1 MRKRRGFTQVT
12 AALLATLMVFTNVDM
27 AAFAVTEGSGTSTGS
42 TTASYINSVT
52 ALQEDIAVQELEVGS
67 SEADI
72 VMPSVLDASVTQYT
86 TINIQT
92 PTQTPTQGATQPATT
107 STTSTTQ
114 STTQT
119 TTLSGQNTTQTTTSD
134 QNTNQSTTQTST
146 SNQNTTSDQNST
158 QSSTGASG
166 TESTSAQSESQ
177 AFNISQHNDR
187 EETSSS
193 GSTGTT
199 GTTNNTGNN
208 GNSASNAKTV
218 ASTKQMELP
227 VTWKIDTEKSTASEF
242 SSVKAGAVYVY
253 TPVFAEDIFVLDDI
267 VIPSITVTI
276 VKKKEVEFSQSSTID
291 GVTITVTADKGVFP
305 EGVTLSVKKITD
317 DATVKQL
324 TEAAET
330 AEAEAAASAAQVLSD
345 DESEQNSD
353 TENREIIS
361 EDVYVYDITILDKN
375 GNEIQPDE
383 SKGTVTVTFTNP
395 EPEKYDATDMS
406 VFHVDENTMQATQ
419 LDTQVNTTENSVQAQ
434 AVHFSPYVLKLAKAA
449 NTITLYTAGGV
460 IKNYQW
466 TEEATGKYTS
476 STETEFP
483 TVTMSDAAT
492 TFDGWYTDNS
502 YSGGKVTT
510 PIAGG
515 TYYAKWTRT
524 STTVTGSTMKYSYS
538 SSSMDSVGIING
550 RDIKTTFFSGGYR
563 AYYAFN
569 SSASGSGTLIYTSTG
584 SDIYVSVGNDVYVA
598 QVASFQGQFVKY
610 TYYIWNKGTS
620 QVSDFNLG
628 AAADVQIGN
637 NDHAQ
642 LILETEEGAAY
653 VLMRDDSSEFRLYY
667 NNVDGVTGVST
678 LWTGR
683 YSKHTSNIFNDNRQ
697 NQSGIDSTVA
707 FSWKNISIPA
717 NGVVAKSVLVG
728 CGSSGSLSVKKTV
741 TVKKDGT
748 DESVI
753 IEDGDSY
760 TIPEAVLKDGCRF
773 LGWNTAA
780 DGSEDMYQPGEQI
793 YPDDSITLYPIYEY
807 IKNTAYVTLN
817 LDGSLWDGQNVQ
829 LYQNNS
835 LKYTLSYA
843 NGSYENHDV
852 INGTYDIYVNGRK
865 SDKTI
870 TVSSIQESISVRQ
883 TVDYNKVTI
892 TTNLNGTPSSV
903 PGLVVMRQNNRV
915 VYVPEGSDGVYIE
928 YIQASEGSYDI
939 FVAGEDTGVDISAA
953 SPAMEVNYINV
964 QVDITDDV
972 PWENAFV
979 QLKDNSGR
987 IYAVLEKSSVN
998 GNTVTYSK
1006 VIQRK
1011 APATYSVYVDGID
1024 THKSVTNG
1032 DTGNT
1037 TQITYYTA
1045 KVTIKGDVLNVD
1057 ITITNDVEEYA
1068 FSEDGSGTAG
1078 DGIHTYKAEH
1088 VLIND
1093 SGSSEKDYTVTVKNT
1108 VDENPEK
1115 ISSNDKEK
1123 TIQLWKVQ
1131 YKRYVKNTSDK
1142 TNKIGTDEVLDTVYV
1157 RDGNLLPVYRNKA
1170 NLNGYTFNCW
1180 SKTRWSEKE
1189 DEIEGGAAYDFAQ
1202 PVNQDFDL
1210 YANFY
1215 KPTIIIGDVI
1225 YTDDSGAISVDGTC
1239 YRMANTIISG
1249 FEQGDDAIKRIF
1261 LTTTNTESIIINETN
1276 NLTVING
1283 VASANPEDGKY
1294 TITPSDDKVTIE
1306 FTNSISMAEAQDFLR
1321 NKIIV
1326 KYKTDVE
1333 HMMMVEVTDASGQYV
1348 AVNGV
1353 TAKVGTSESAA
1364 KITSSTHYLYSGTYY
1379 LDSNVTVSSYSS
1391 SSSSSRDRSAL
1402 IVSDNATVYIYI
1414 PNGVTLTAT
1423 GGNGSGIYGG
1433 GAGIYVPSGAKLVL
1447 LGSGTI
1453 KATGGRAG
1461 DGQQGGTGGD
1471 GGYSTGST
1479 DYYYGG
1485 KGGDGGAGGG
1495 GAGAG
1500 IGTSGG
1506 TGGASKT
1513 GPSKNT
1519 QVASDGGSGISSGT
1533 SGYQGNWG
1541 SAAASM
1547 GTVEI
1552 ASSITKNISGGSSG
1566 SRGEAGSA
1574 GEPWS
1579 NRYIDVWQV
1588 CWAGGAGGGGG
1599 GGGAGYAGAN
1609 IGTGG
1614 AGGGS
1619 GGTGA
1624 SGGTWSNSTKKGDY
1638 KGTWYIKNGY
1648 GGSGGTGATNGAA
1661 GYGGN
1666 SFGQSGGSGGSSYGS
1681 TGTSNSNTALK
1692 DADKKKYTISFS
1704 NITSTST
1711 APASL
1716 NYYFGESYTI
1726 TFPEYQDSNP
1736 DVIFYGWQL
1745 QTYAKSAKSGSPLTT
1760 STDKTRYQP
1769 NNTVTLDP
1777 STYGNITFVA
1787 VTETIGGIRDDDT
1800 NKVTINT
1807 SADKNISYFKYN
1819 VKFTLDG
1826 NDTTVNNVKI
1836 GDKSVAPS
1844 QDGSYSLIVQTTNDS
1859 SHNPVKPD
1867 NLAIYID
1874 GEYVGTT
1881 AYFSE
1886 VADDDGIFNSDTT
1899 IEYETLKVKVTGKEP
1914 SSVRLAQAYDASGI
1928 AVPSLI
1934 TVDIDGNS
1942 YTYSTKRF
1950 KDNIKGKFN
1959 IYVDGEDVGKTVS
1972 YGEEKVVNYYTT
1984 TVNITTDG
1992 ISTNDI
1998 DRVELRDASGNSL
2011 YMNGSKYGVTNTCS
2025 YSLTLLSHDTEYYIY
2040 INGEK
2045 KYDSAVTF
2053 KQDNTV
2059 NITYV
2064 HRTTSVKT
2072 YIDGEL
2078 ADIGTVTLGQTKM
2091 VRESVGTYSLVSTEQ
2106 GTGDISVDGVTR
2118 KKGVSYG
2125 SNIECNYYTV
2135 TYKIPE
2141 DSSATGVVP
2150 VDDAIYYSG
2159 TGVTVQGQ
2167 AGIVNGGLTF
2177 AGWAVEGE
2185 ESSTTYAEGSSYTIT
2200 KTSTLVPVWEK
2211 TDISGLE
2218 IELETVDYT
2227 YNGESQKPDVT
2238 VTDKVRDKVLVEGT
2252 DYTLSYSNTN
2262 TTGGREDNTINA
2274 GDITITV
2281 TGIGDYTGGY
2291 SGENTKYT
2299 IGKKTISVDNLK
2311 AVDREY
2317 NGSTKIEIKAA
2328 EAVLS
2333 GVVTGDD
2340 VELLASSEG
2349 EVYSPNARA
2358 NKYVIV
2364 NGEAQLTGEN
2374 SSNYDL
2380 EPLADITVTITPKT
2394 LTADMFTVAD
2404 TIGGKAIVYNG
2415 AEQTPE
2421 ITSED
2426 LATVENEETHIDEQK
2441 NIIDPSDYFV
2451 TYSDNIHAG
2460 RGVVTITAD
2469 DEEGVDHN
2477 YVGSVTLEFDIAK
2490 APLTITAE
2498 AASSVYGKDIAEL
2511 SYNVSSGSIY
2521 TDSDKT
2527 DLDIKAVTS
2536 VKTGYGVNTYSDAV
2550 SIEYNASNTDY
2561 DVTTVAA
2568 DYKITPAGELEVT
2581 AKGYTGVY
2589 DGNEHSIEVTAD
2601 TFDYNDTVRVYYS
2614 TSTELNVGNYSSAG
2628 STTNPAFKN
2637 AGEYTV
2643 YYFAKTD
2650 NYTGTPGSAKVI
2662 ITKAPLTVTANKHTI
2677 TYGDSVS
2684 DLPDTGFAG
2693 VTISGFVNGETPSDL
2708 TLSGQLSYTSEDYA
2722 QFGDVGTYT
2731 CKPSGNIT
2739 SANYDISY
2747 RAGELEV
2754 KPKNITFIWNGN
2766 DSYAYTGSSQGVTA
2780 SVNGVVNG
2788 DDVTVASYEENRA
2801 DNVCVGAKDAGSY
2814 TAKITGITGKKAGN
2828 YVYSDSESTLT
2839 KAWSI
2844 TKAENAWII
2853 EPSIQNWTAGSTA
2866 SSPVSAAKYGSPV
2879 YTYAQITTNEETQEV
2894 VGEYTDTKP
2903 TEAGKYSMKAV
2914 VEETDNYGGLEK
2926 TVEFQITASSG
2937 KTKVRVVVSDKTI
2950 TYGGDLDVNSIVVG
2964 YKDESGNDV
2973 TLTDG
2978 SVTGSLTY
2986 NTNYIKGNAVN
2997 GRAGTYV
3004 ITASGLSSE
3013 TYEFI
3018 YETAVLTV
3026 NKKEVSLAWS
3036 DDSLE
3041 YTGNEQAVT
3050 ASVNSSDIING
3061 DNIYVGTYEN
3071 AKATEVGGYTA
3082 KALTLSGTNAD
3093 NYTLGTGET
3102 VSHGWQIT
3110 SAQNAFVIQPYI
3122 QGWIYGEESSTP
3134 VATAKFGEVK
3144 FTYKK
3149 NNAGGSEDNTPS
3161 QTEPSDAGEYVL
3173 VATVEGTGSYNELT
3187 KEVPFAIGRAKAIVT
3202 ANDGSGVYGTVPS
3215 GLTADVTV
3223 IRGKVTDED
3232 KAALGITVSVDPQD
3246 ATLELDKLPV
3256 GVYPAKVT
3264 VTASSDSNIEVE
3276 TVDGTYRVT
3285 PASLTVTASDASYV
3299 YDGTAHSITAPVVK
3313 AGGAELSLA
3322 VIYYSTSE
3330 LNSTNYGSGSLTPP
3344 TITNAGSTGIYY
3356 YVKAEN
3362 YEDNKGSVTLSV
3374 TPKEVTVT
3382 AKPAEVTFGSD
3393 AANQGVTY
3401 EGFIGDDSAE
3411 SENVTV
3417 GYVYKTNDSTAS
3429 SGTAYAK
3436 GSKVGTYKIFP
3447 VITTAEGK
3455 NNYSYTPVAG
3465 TLTVSKKALS
3475 EDMFGLSIPE
3485 GGYTYSGNGYEPDV
3499 TKTTVD
3505 SYLDNTDFAVTYE
3518 DNIHAGND
3526 AKVVITATDNGNY
3539 SGSIIKKF
3547 GIQAKAITVRANAAT
3562 SAYMADIASLSYT
3575 IDGINGQAAE
3585 TVASELNL
3593 KAVTSVKK
3601 GYAKG
3606 TYEDAVSVE
3615 YDVDNY
3621 DYRVSVVPADYTVTE
3636 STLQASVK
3644 AYEGVYDGKEHSP
3657 VISVKAGEA
3666 DSTVT
3671 IYYSTSEAVTA
3682 DNYQRMAT
3690 VIPSFKDAGTYTL
3703 YYYAVCDNYQPVSG
3717 SVDVKITKAVLT
3729 VKAGST
3735 EITYGMD
3742 SSEINSKLT
3751 ALADSSDG
3759 FTYEGFVEGDT
3770 KESVFADVSQ
3780 AARLGLTTDYVQYG
3794 DAGTYRTYVNDQ
3806 SLSLTNYEI
3815 KKVSGTLKVNPKN
3828 VTFSWSEQAEN
3839 LPYTGS
3845 VQGIKAAINASDIV
3859 VNTGVADDV
3868 RVGSYEED
3876 RANNICADAKEVG
3889 SYTAK
3894 IKSLT
3899 GAKASNYTFTP
3910 GDGDTVK
3917 NWSIGQASNEWTIT
3931 PSIQSWTEGGTAA
3944 EPVAAAKYG
3953 EVQFAYSTSE
3963 TGTYSGD
3970 KPQTAGTYWM
3980 KAEVAESG
3988 SYAGLTKT
3996 VQFTIKVRPAGE
4008 IKTITVTA
4016 PSVGVDY
4023 GDTLD
4028 TSGYTVANITDA
4040 GLVAGLPD
4048 GIALADII
4056 DLTAVLGFTTD
4067 YAIGN
4072 SVGTYMIVPEG
4083 LSVKAEKQSEF
4094 EIIYA
4099 PGTVTVN
4106 KKEISLTWSGTEY
4119 TYDGKEH
4126 EVTASVDSNELYSG
4140 DSIEVTGYEYRQADK
4155 IQNSATDV
4163 GEYTAHAV
4171 SFTGVNWN
4179 NYTIKTDSANHTWK
4193 ISKASGSGQG
4203 VGNTFVMEPS
4213 IDGWTYGQ
4221 TASTPEGESRFGT
4234 PVYLYSSSVD
4244 GAYTQTVPTAA
4255 GTYYMK
4261 AKVAGTDNY
4270 DEIISDAYE
4279 FEVSKAKITAVADDV
4294 TVSYG
4299 SPVSELT
4306 YSVSGQIKQGDDLK
4320 LKAVTTATA
4329 QSNVGSYPIT
4339 FEWEENTNYDV
4350 TFVEAVYYVKAG
4362 TSGLNVTASGYT
4374 NKYDG
4379 NGHGIT
4385 VTVKDSNGN
4394 NINDA
4399 VVYYSETPLNSTN
4412 YGSGSTSSPK
4422 YTDVGERTVYY
4433 YVHTVNYEGVA
4444 GSKTVNISKK
4454 PVKVIANDNSIT
4466 YGQEPSENGVRFDGF
4481 EGTDSAASLGLAPAY
4496 TYTYTQYQKTGTY
4509 KITPGG
4515 LSEDGNYTYQY
4526 VSGYLRVN
4534 AKNLTFEWSD
4544 NAYVY
4549 DGTGKVMTASPV
4561 GLESTDSVTLEYEG
4575 NTATAVG
4582 GYTAKVTGLAGD
4594 NADNYT
4600 IASDERSAV
4609 QTWSIS
4615 KGTNYLATPLTMDN
4629 WTYGDTPS
4637 EPAGNAAYGTTRYVY
4652 SESRSGEYTSS
4663 QPVDAGTYFV
4673 KIVVDG
4679 TADYDYFESAPVSFT
4694 ISKAEITVTA
4704 DDITAKQGS
4713 DIKELTYTITGNV
4726 KSGDELQITLNT
4738 TADKDTVGD
4747 YPISIT
4753 YVADSNYTIN
4763 VVSGTYHVID
4773 LDLDVSVAIADY
4785 VYDGTEHGITV
4796 TLTGEDAGNA
4806 RVYYSLEKLTDLSA
4820 VARLGSASEVCPG
4833 IKDVGSKRV
4842 YYYVVQSGE
4851 TSEGEESSEGGASSE
4866 GGTSSANGQLLV
4878 SGSKLVNITKATL
4891 TVTANDKTIKM
4902 GDSPADDGVTYEGF
4916 VTGENESILSG
4927 TLQYTYDYVK
4937 GQIYGSYKIMPSGLT
4952 SDNYNI
4958 IYKPGVLTVNA
4969 VAQDIAVI
4977 GVQITTK
4984 DYVYDGEPHS
4994 GYTGTPSLSDG
5005 GTTEFVISYKDA
5017 DGIQLY
5023 SQPVN
5028 AGEYKLVVSVADD
5041 NPLYKGE
5048 VEFGFNITKRPVTV
5062 KAVNQA
5068 IMAGQAFAAVDAEY
5082 EGFLGDDNKDNKA
5095 IDGKPTV
5102 TPESGAN
5109 IAVAGK
5115 YALKVTDVGTLKDVS
5130 PQPQN
5135 YVLSGTK
5142 DGVLTVIAKPSEGGS
5157 GSGSGSGSGENPGGD
5172 EDTGGSV
5179 KFDTP
5184 DSGVVKTAVIKDE
5197 ERLPDTR
5204 LQTNLTVELAE
5215 KLLDS
5220 SEVTAVQSG
5229 KDALIYLM
5237 LSDADETDS
5246 SISQDVNAIKDT
5258 ALTVDLDMQI
5268 GANLDVSLFKKVGDA
5283 APEKISE
5290 TGEAKVT
5297 VYITLPDELKQTD
5310 SSVNRTYYIFFCHNG
5325 VVDKITPAYDSQ
5337 KGVLSFA
5344 ADRFSVY
5351 TIAYVDKTSG
5361 GDNPVIPPVNPEEPT
5376 TPVAP
5381 EEPTTPVVPE
5391 EPTTP
5396 VAPENP
5402 TTPGIPDAPDS
5413 PVEDTPESDNPAQ
5426 PSGPSRPDNNGNSGN
5441 GNNTDVSGGTQ
5452 GDSGASAG
5460 GSDSISGGSGSTP
5473 GDNIEVAEAEPGAD
5487 KPDNS
5492 GNKPDS
5498 SGRIPTGDADVIS
5511 PDNVPEDI
5519 QSKLNDA
5526 VDLIKTIDPSIEP
5539 GAIIKIDNDGYEEG
5553 ETVRITVKIPD
5564 ELLASG
5570 RTFYAVTVDG
5580 DGNIIVLTNESIE
5593 EGTLTITGKA
5603 GAYYAIVYEDGT
5615 GRLADMLTA
5624 DGKVLSSDGSTLQI
5638 KPDKCFMHWIILLI
5652 ALAGIILE
5660 LLLKRKKLVQIAAMA
5675 LLAVAMVICIIPG
5688 SCIYDIVLAVLG
5700 ILAMMFVKVL
5710 LLEGKR

>member
-1 MRKRRGFTQVT
+1 MRKRRRFTQVT
-12 AALLATLMVFTNVDM
+12 AAFLATLMVLTNVDM

-92 PTQTPTQGATQPATT
+92 PTQTPTQSATQPATT
-107 STTSTTQ
+107 STTQT
-114 STTQT
+114 TTQT
-119 TTLSGQNTTQTTTSD
+119 TTSSEQNTTQTTTSD

-146 SNQNTTSDQNST
+146 STQTTISDQNST
-158 QSSTGASG
+158 QPSTGASG
-166 TESTSAQSESQ
+166 TESTPAQSESQ

-199 GTTNNTGNN
+199 GATNNT
-208 GNSASNAKTV
+208 AKTV

-242 SSVKAGAVYVY
+242 SSVKAWEVYVY
-253 TPVFAEDIFVLDDI
+253 TPVFSEDIFVLDDI

-276 VKKKEVEFSQSSTID
+276 VNKKEVEFSQSSTID

-305 EGVTLSVKKITD
+305 QGVTLSVKKITD

-330 AEAEAAASAAQVLSD
+330 AEVEAAASAAQALSA
-345 DESEQNSD
+345 DEPEQNSG

-375 GNEIQPDE
+375 GNEVQPDE

-395 EPEKYDATDMS
+395 EPEKYDATEMS
-406 VFHVDENTMQATQ
+406 VFHVDESTMQATQ
-419 LDTQVNTTENSVQAQ
+419 LDTQVNITENSVQAQ

-449 NTITLYTAGGV
+449 NTITLYTAGGD
-460 IKNYQW
+460 IKNNQW
-466 TEEATGKYTS
+466 SKESTGKYTS
-476 STETEFP
+476 STATAFP

-492 TFDGWYTDNS
+492 TFDGWYTDSS

-510 PIAGG
+510 PSAGG
-515 TYYAKWTRT
+515 TYYAKWRRT

-538 SSSMDSVGIING
+538 RSSMDSVGIING

-569 SSASGSGTLIYTSTG
+569 SSASGSGKLINTCTG
-584 SDIYVSVGNDVYVA
+584 SDIYVSVGNNVYVA

-637 NDHAQ
+637 NDRAQ
-642 LILETEEGAAY
+642 LILETEEGADY
-653 VLMRDDSSEFRLYY
+653 VLMRDASSEFRLYY

-728 CGSSGSLSVKKTV
+728 CGSSGSLSVKKII
-741 TVKKDGT
+741 TVKKDGIN
-748 DESVI
+748 ESVT

-760 TIPEAVLKDGCRF
+760 TIPEAVLKDGYRF

-793 YPDDSITLYPIYEY
+793 YPDDNITLYPIYEY

-817 LDGSLWDGQNVQ
+817 LDGSPWDGQNVQ
-829 LYQNNS
+829 LYQNS
-835 LKYTLSYA
+835 RLKYTLSYA
-843 NGSYENHDV
+843 NGSYENHEV

-870 TVSSIQESISVRQ
+870 TVSSKQESISVRQ

-892 TTNLNGTPSSV
+892 TTNLNGIPSSV
-903 PGLVVMRQNNRV
+903 PGLIVMRQNNRV
-915 VYVPEGSDGVYIE
+915 VYIPAGSDGVYIE

-939 FVAGEDTGVDISAA
+939 FVAGEDTDVDISTA
-953 SPAMEVNYINV
+953 SPAMEVNYSDV
-964 QVDITDDV
+964 QVDITDDA
-972 PWENAFV
+972 PWEDAFV
-979 QLKDNSGR
+979 ELRDNAGR
-987 IYAVLEKSSVN
+987 AYAVLEKSSVN
-998 GNTVTYSK
+998 DNTVRYSK
-1006 VIQRK
+1006 IIQRK
-1011 APATYSVYVDGID
+1011 VPASYSVYVDGID

-1032 DTGNT
+1032 DTDNAT
-1037 TQITYYTA
+1037 HITYYTA
-1045 KVTIKGDVLNVD
+1045 KVIIKGNILNAN
-1057 ITITNDVEEYA
+1057 IIITNGVEEYT
-1068 FSEDGSGTAG
+1068 FSEDNSEEAG
-1078 DGIHTYKAEH
+1078 DGIHTYKSEH

-1093 SGSSEKDYTVTVKNT
+1093 SGSSEKAYTVTVRNT
-1108 VDENPEK
+1108 VDENPDK

-1131 YKRYVKNTSDK
+1131 YKRYVKNTSNKTDK
-1142 TNKIGTDEVLDTVYV
+1142 TGTDEVLDTVYV
-1157 RDGNLLPVYRNKA
+1157 RDGNLLPVYRNKVV
-1170 NLNGYTFNCW
+1170 LNGYTFNCW
-1180 SKTRWSEKE
+1180 SMTRWSEETYK
-1189 DEIEGGAAYDFAQ
+1189 IEGGAAYDFAW

-1225 YTDDSGAISVDGTC
+1225 YTDDSGNISVNDTC

-1249 FEQGDDAIKRIF
+1249 FEQGNSAIKRIF
-1261 LTTTNTESIIINETN
+1261 LTTTNTESITINETD
-1276 NLTVING
+1276 NLKVING
-1283 VASANPEDGKY
+1283 VENASTAHGKY

-1321 NKIIV
+1321 NKVIV

-1333 HMMMVEVTDASGQYV
+1333 HTMIVEVTDDSGQYV

-1353 TAKVGTSESAA
+1353 TASVGTTENAT
-1364 KITSSTHYLYSGTYY
+1364 KLTDNTHYLSSGTYY
-1379 LDSNVTVSSYSS
+1379 LDTDVTVPSCYSW
-1391 SSSSSRDRSAL
+1391 SSSSRERSAL
-1402 IVSDNATVYIYI
+1402 IVSDGATVYIYI
-1414 PNGVTLTAT
+1414 PSDVTLTAT

-1453 KATGGRAG
+1453 IATGGSAG
-1461 DGQQGGTGGD
+1461 NGQQGGNGGN

-1506 TGGASKT
+1506 TGGSTKY
-1513 GPSKNT
+1513 GPSKNE
-1519 QVASDGGSGISSGT
+1519 QVASDGGSNITSGT
-1533 SGYQGNWG
+1533 SGYQGNSG
-1541 SAAASM
+1541 EAAALM

-1552 ASSITKNISGGSSG
+1552 ASSINQTIKGGSSG
-1566 SRGEAGSA
+1566 SRGSA
-1574 GEPWS
+1574 GYSGSPWD
-1579 NRYIDVWQV
+1579 NRNGVWQV

-1624 SGGTWSNSTKKGDY
+1624 SGGTWSNGTKKGDY
-1638 KGTWYIKNGY
+1638 NGTWYIKNGN
-1648 GGSGGTGATNGAA
+1648 GGFGGTGATNGAA
-1661 GYGGN
+1661 GYRGN
-1666 SFGQSGGSGGSSYGS
+1666 SYGQSGGSGGSSYGS
-1681 TGTSNSNTALK
+1681 TGTSNPNTALK

-1745 QTYAKSAKSGSPLTT
+1745 QTYAKSAQSGSPLTT
-1760 STDKTRYQP
+1760 STDKTRYKP
-1769 NNTVTLDP
+1769 DDIVTLDA

-1826 NDTTVNNVKI
+1826 HPTTVNNVKI
-1836 GDKSVAPS
+1836 GGKSVAPS
-1844 QDGSYSLIVQTTNDS
+1844 QDGSYSLIVQTANDS
-1859 SHNPVKPD
+1859 SHNPVKPG
-1867 NLAIYID
+1867 NLAIYVD
-1874 GEYVGTT
+1874 GENVGTT
-1881 AYFSE
+1881 ADFGDLDSS
-1886 VADDDGIFNSDTT
+1886 GIKNSYTT
-1899 IEYETLKVKVTGKEP
+1899 IGYETLKVKVAGKEP
-1914 SSVRLAQAYDASGI
+1914 SSVRLTQADASGI
-1928 AVPSLI
+1928 DVPSLI
-1934 TVDIDGNS
+1934 TVDADIEGNS
-1942 YTYSTKRF
+1942 YTYSTKRLVQGV
-1950 KDNIKGKFN
+1950 KGKFN
-1959 IYVDGEDVGKTVS
+1959 IYVDGEDVSKTVS
-1972 YGEEKVVNYYTT
+1972 YGQETVVNYYTT

-1992 ISTNDI
+1992 ISTDDI

-2011 YMNGSKYGVTNTCS
+2011 YMNAVTNTCA
-2025 YSLTLLSHDTEYYIY
+2025 YSLTLLPHNTEYYIY

-2045 KYDSAVTF
+2045 KSDSAVKF
-2053 KQDNTV
+2053 EQDNTV
-2059 NITYV
+2059 DITYV

-2078 ADIGTVTLGQTKM
+2078 ADIGTVTLGTTKM
-2091 VRESVGTYSLVSTEQ
+2091 VRESVGTYRLVSTEQ

-2118 KKGVSYG
+2118 KAGVSYG

-2141 DSSATGVVP
+2141 DSSAKGEVP
-2150 VDDAIYYSG
+2150 VDDAMYYSG
-2159 TGVTVQGQ
+2159 TAVTVQGQ
-2167 AGIVNGGLTF
+2167 AGVVNGGLTF
-2177 AGWAVEGE
+2177 AGWSVEGE
-2185 ESSTTYAEGSSYTIT
+2185 ESSTTYAEGNSYTIT
-2200 KTSTLVPVWEK
+2200 KTSTLVPVWKK
-2211 TDISGLE
+2211 TDISGFE

-2238 VTDKVRDKVLVEGT
+2238 VIDKVRDKILEEGR

-2262 TTGGREDNTINA
+2262 TTGEREDNTINA

-2281 TGIGDYTGGY
+2281 TGNGDYTGSI
-2291 SGENTKYT
+2291 SGDKTKYT

-2311 AVDREY
+2311 AVDKEY
-2317 NGSTKIEIKAA
+2317 DGSTKIQIKAD

-2333 GVVTGDD
+2333 GVVTGDA
-2340 VELLASSEG
+2340 VRLLASSEG
-2349 EVYSPNARA
+2349 QVYSPNARA
-2358 NKYVIV
+2358 NKYVII
-2364 NGEAQLTGEN
+2364 NGEAQLEGKN

-2394 LTADMFTVAD
+2394 LTDDMFTVAD

-2421 ITSED
+2421 ITSKD
-2426 LATVENEETHIDEQK
+2426 LATVKNEETGNDEQK

-2460 RGVVTITAD
+2460 IGVVTITAD

-2490 APLTITAE
+2490 APLTIKAE

-2511 SYNVSSGSIY
+2511 TYNVSSGSIY
-2521 TDSDKT
+2521 TDYDKT

-2536 VKTGYGVNTYSDAV
+2536 VKTGYGVKTYSDAV

-2568 DYKITPAGELEVT
+2568 DYTITSAGELEVT

-2601 TFDYNDTVRVYYS
+2601 TFDYNDTVTVYYS
-2614 TSTELNVGNYSSAG
+2614 TSTELNVENYNTAG

-2662 ITKAPLTVTANKHTI
+2662 ITKVPLTVTAKKHTI
-2677 TYGDSVS
+2677 TYGDSVEGLS
-2684 DLPDTGFAG
+2684 DTGFAG
-2693 VTISGFVNGETPSDL
+2693 VTITGFVNEETPSNL
-2708 TLSGQLSYTSEDYA
+2708 TLSDNITYTSEDYA

-2780 SVNGVVNG
+2780 SVYGVVNG
-2788 DDVTVASYEENRA
+2788 DDVTVASYENNTA
-2801 DNVCVGAKDAGSY
+2801 VYVGTY
-2814 TAKITGITGKKAGN
+2814 TAKITGIAGKKAGN

-2844 TKAENAWII
+2844 TKATNKWII
-2853 EPSIQNWTAGSTA
+2853 EPSIQNWTKGSTA
-2866 SSPVSAAKYGSPV
+2866 SSPVSAPKYGSPV
-2879 YTYAQITTNEETQEV
+2879 YTYAKITTNAETNKEE

-2903 TEAGKYSMKAV
+2903 TEAGKYSMKAEV
-2914 VEETDNYGGLEK
+2914 SETGNYEGLQE
-2926 TVEFQITASSG
+2926 TVEFQIEASSE
-2937 KTKVRVVVSDKTI
+2937 KTKVRVVISDKTI
-2950 TYGGDLDVNSIVVG
+2950 TYGEDLDVNSIVVG

-2973 TLTDG
+2973 TLIDG
-2978 SVTGSLTY
+2978 SVAGPLEY
-2986 NTNYIKGNAVN
+2986 NTNYVKGDAVN

-3036 DDSLE
+3036 YDSLE

-3050 ASVNSSDIING
+3050 ATVNSSDIING
-3061 DNIYVGTYEN
+3061 DNIYIGTYEN
-3071 AKATEVGGYTA
+3071 DKATEVGSYTA
-3082 KALTLSGTNAD
+3082 KALSLSGTNAD
-3093 NYTLGTGET
+3093 NYTLGTGEF
-3102 VSHGWQIT
+3102 VSHEWHIT

-3122 QGWIYGEESSTP
+3122 QGWIYGEEASAP

-3149 NNAGGSEDNTPS
+3149 NNAGGPEDNTPS
-3161 QTEPSDAGEYVL
+3161 QTVPSDAGEYVL
-3173 VATVEGTGSYNELT
+3173 VATVEGTGSYNVLT
-3187 KEVPFAIGRAKAIVT
+3187 KEVPFTIGRAKAIVS
-3202 ANDGSGVYGTVPS
+3202 ANDSSGVYGTTPS

-3232 KAALGITVSVDPQD
+3232 KAALGISVSVVPQD

-3285 PASLTVTASDASYV
+3285 PAQLTVTASDTSYV

-3313 AGGAELSLA
+3313 AGGAEQSLA

-3344 TITNAGSTGIYY
+3344 ARTDAGSTRVYY
-3356 YVKAEN
+3356 YVKADN
-3362 YEDNKGSVTLSV
+3362 YVDSNGYVTLSV

-3382 AKPAEVTFGSD
+3382 AKPAEVTFGSG
-3393 AANQGVTY
+3393 AANQGVTF
-3401 EGFIGDDSAE
+3401 EGFIGNDSVE
-3411 SENVTV
+3411 SEGVTI

-3429 SGTAYAK
+3429 SGTAYAE

-3447 VITTAEGK
+3447 VITTAAGK

-3475 EDMFGLSIPE
+3475 EDMFELNIPE
-3485 GGYTYSGNGYEPDV
+3485 AGYTYSGNGYEPSV
-3499 TKTTVD
+3499 GKTTVD
-3505 SYLDNTDFAVTYE
+3505 RCLDDTDFAVTYE

-3539 SGSIIKKF
+3539 SGSVTKKF
-3547 GIQAKAITVRANAAT
+3547 DIQAKAITVRANAAT
-3562 SAYMADIASLSYT
+3562 SAYMAVIASLSYT
-3575 IDGINGQAAE
+3575 IDGLNEQEKE

-3606 TYEDAVSVE
+3606 IYENAVSVE
-3615 YDVDNY
+3615 YNVDNS
-3621 DYRVSVVPADYTVTE
+3621 DYNVSVVKADYTVTE
-3636 STLQASVK
+3636 SALQASVK

-3671 IYYSTSEAVTA
+3671 IYYSTSPVTA
-3682 DNYQRMAT
+3682 DNYQSMAT

-3751 ALADSSDG
+3751 ALAGSNDG

-3770 KESVFADVSQ
+3770 KESVFAGVLQ

-3794 DAGTYRTYVNDQ
+3794 DAGAYKTYVNNE

-3828 VTFSWSEQAEN
+3828 VTISWSEPTEN

-3845 VQGIKAAINASDIV
+3845 VQGIKATINASDIV

-3899 GAKASNYTFTP
+3899 GAKASNYTFEA
-3910 GDGDTVK
+3910 GAEDTVM
-3917 NWSIGQASNEWTIT
+3917 NWSIGRATNQWTIE

-3953 EVQFAYSTSE
+3953 EVQFTYSASE
-3963 TGTYSGD
+3963 TGTYSD
-3970 KPQTAGTYWM
+3970 VKPQTAGTYWM
-3980 KAEVAESG
+3980 KAEVADSG
-3988 SYAGLTKT
+3988 SYAGLTET
-3996 VQFTIKVRPAGE
+3996 VQFTIKARPADG

-4016 PSVGVDY
+4016 PSVGVVY
-4023 GDTLD
+4023 GNALD
-4028 TSGYTVANITDA
+4028 ISGYTVTNIAAA

-4048 GIALADII
+4048 EVALADII
-4056 DLTAVLGFTTD
+4056 DATAVLGFTTD

-4083 LSVKAEKQSEF
+4083 LSVKADKQAEY

-4119 TYDGKEH
+4119 TYDGREH
-4126 EVTASVDSNELYSG
+4126 EVTASVNGDVLYPG
-4140 DSIEVTGYEYRQADK
+4140 DSIEVTGYEYRKADK
-4155 IQNSATDV
+4155 IQNFATDA

-4179 NYTIKTDSANHTWK
+4179 NYTIKADSANHTWK
-4193 ISKASGSGQG
+4193 INKASGSGQG
-4203 VGNTFVMEPS
+4203 VGNTFVLEPS
-4213 IDGWTYGQ
+4213 IDDWTYGQ
-4221 TASTPEGESRFGT
+4221 TASSPEGESRFGT

-4270 DEIISDAYE
+4270 DQIISEAKE
-4279 FEVSKAKITAVADDV
+4279 FKIDKAKITAVADDV

-4320 LKAVTTATA
+4320 IKATTTATA
-4329 QSNVGSYPIT
+4329 ESNVGSYPIT
-4339 FEWEENTNYDV
+4339 FEWQKNVNYDV
-4350 TFVEAVYYVKAG
+4350 TFVDAVYYVKAG

-4385 VTVKDSNGN
+4385 VTVNDSNGN

-4399 VVYYSETPLNSTN
+4399 VVYYSETPLDSTN

-4444 GSKTVNISKK
+4444 GSKTVNITKK

-4466 YGQEPSENGVRFDGF
+4466 YGQEPSESGVRFDGF
-4481 EGTDSAASLGLAPAY
+4481 VGTDSAGSLGLAPAY

-4549 DGTGKVMTASPV
+4549 DGTEKVMTASPV

-4637 EPAGNAAYGTTRYVY
+4637 EPAGKAAYGTTRYVY
-4652 SESRSGEYTSS
+4652 SDFKNGEYTAS

-4747 YPISIT
+4747 YPISVT

-4806 RVYYSLEKLTDLSA
+4806 KVYYSLEKLTDLSA

-4851 TSEGEESSEGGASSE
+4851 TSQGGESSEGGASS
-4866 GGTSSANGQLLV
+4866 AVGQLLV
-4878 SGSKLVNITKATL
+4878 SGSKLVNITKAKL

-4902 GDSPADDGVTYEGF
+4902 GDSPADDGVTYDGF
-4916 VTGENESILSG
+4916 VPGEDERVLSG

-4969 VAQDIAVI
+4969 VAQDISDKIHV
-4977 GVQITTK
+4977 TTVN
-4984 DYVYDGEPHS
+4984 YVYDGKPHS
-4994 GYTGTPSLSDG
+4994 GYTGTPSTEG
-5005 GTTEFVISYKDA
+5005 NVVTEFEFTYKDLNNVV
-5017 DGIQLY
+5017 LY

-5028 AGEYKLVVSVADD
+5028 AGEYKLVVSVASD
-5041 NPLYKGE
+5041 NLLYKGN
-5048 VEFGFNITKRPVTV
+5048 VEFTFNIDKRPVTV

-5068 IMAGQAFAAVDAEY
+5068 IMAGQTFVAMDAEY

-5102 TPESGAN
+5102 QPESDADTT
-5109 IAVAGK
+5109 VAGK
-5115 YALKVTDVGTLKDVS
+5115 YALKVTNVGTLKDVS

-5135 YVLSGTK
+5135 YVLSGTTK

-5157 GSGSGSGSGENPGGD
+5157 EGGSGGGSGENPGGD

-5184 DSGVVKTAVIKDE
+5184 ESGVVKTAVIKDE
-5197 ERLPDTR
+5197 ERLPDTK

-5215 KLLDS
+5215 KLLKPE
-5220 SEVTAVQSG
+5220 EVTEVKDNGQ
-5229 KDALIYLM
+5229 DALIYLM

-5246 SISQDVNAIKDT
+5246 SIAQDVDAIKGT
-5258 ALTVDLDMQI
+5258 ALTVDTDMQI

-5297 VYITLPDELKQTD
+5297 VYVTLPDELKQTD
-5310 SSVNRTYYIFFCHNG
+5310 SSVKRTYYIFFCHNG
-5325 VVDKITPAYDSQ
+5325 VVDKITPVYDSQ

-5351 TIAYVDKTSG
+5351 TIAYVDMTSG

-5402 TTPGIPDAPDS
+5402 TTPGMPDTPDS

-5441 GNNTDVSGGTQ
+5441 GNNTNVSGGTQ

-5460 GSDSISGGSGSTP
+5460 GSDSIPGGSGSTP
-5473 GDNIEVAEAEPGAD
+5473 GDNIEVAEAEPGTD

-5511 PDNVPEDI
+5511 PDNVPKDI
-5519 QSKLNDA
+5519 QSKLDDA

-5539 GAIIKIDNDGYEEG
+5539 GAIIKIDDDGYEES

-5564 ELLASG
+5564 ELIASG

-5580 DGNIIVLTNESIE
+5580 DSNIIVLTNESIE

-5615 GRLADMLTA
+5615 GRLADMLTS
-5624 DGKVLSSDGSTLQI
+5624 DGKVLSPDGSTLQI

-5652 ALAGIILE
+5652 ALEGIILE

-5675 LLAVAMVICIIPG
+5675 LLAVAMVICIISG

-5700 ILAMMFVKVL
+5700 ILSMMLVKVL

>member
-1 MRKRRGFTQVT
+1 
-12 AALLATLMVFTNVDM
+12 
-27 AAFAVTEGSGTSTGS
+27 
-42 TTASYINSVT
+42 
-52 ALQEDIAVQELEVGS
+52 
-67 SEADI
+67 
-72 VMPSVLDASVTQYT
+72 
-86 TINIQT
+86 
-92 PTQTPTQGATQPATT
+92 
-107 STTSTTQ
+107 
-114 STTQT
+114 
-119 TTLSGQNTTQTTTSD
+119 
-134 QNTNQSTTQTST
+134 
-146 SNQNTTSDQNST
+146 
-158 QSSTGASG
+158 
-166 TESTSAQSESQ
+166 
-177 AFNISQHNDR
+177 
-187 EETSSS
+187 
-193 GSTGTT
+193 
-199 GTTNNTGNN
+199 
-208 GNSASNAKTV
+208 
-218 ASTKQMELP
+218 
-227 VTWKIDTEKSTASEF
+227 
-242 SSVKAGAVYVY
+242 
-253 TPVFAEDIFVLDDI
+253 
-267 VIPSITVTI
+267 
-276 VKKKEVEFSQSSTID
+276 
-291 GVTITVTADKGVFP
+291 
-305 EGVTLSVKKITD
+305 
-317 DATVKQL
+317 
-324 TEAAET
+324 
-330 AEAEAAASAAQVLSD
+330 
-345 DESEQNSD
+345 
-353 TENREIIS
+353 
-361 EDVYVYDITILDKN
+361 
-375 GNEIQPDE
+375 
-383 SKGTVTVTFTNP
+383 
-395 EPEKYDATDMS
+395 
-406 VFHVDENTMQATQ
+406 
-419 LDTQVNTTENSVQAQ
+419 
-434 AVHFSPYVLKLAKAA
+434 
-449 NTITLYTAGGV
+449 
-460 IKNYQW
+460 
-466 TEEATGKYTS
+466 
-476 STETEFP
+476 
-483 TVTMSDAAT
+483 
-492 TFDGWYTDNS
+492 
-502 YSGGKVTT
+502 
-510 PIAGG
+510 
-515 TYYAKWTRT
+515 
-524 STTVTGSTMKYSYS
+524 
-538 SSSMDSVGIING
+538 
-550 RDIKTTFFSGGYR
+550 
-563 AYYAFN
+563 
-569 SSASGSGTLIYTSTG
+569 
-584 SDIYVSVGNDVYVA
+584 
-598 QVASFQGQFVKY
+598 
-610 TYYIWNKGTS
+610 
-620 QVSDFNLG
+620 
-628 AAADVQIGN
+628 
-637 NDHAQ
+637 
-642 LILETEEGAAY
+642 
-653 VLMRDDSSEFRLYY
+653 
-667 NNVDGVTGVST
+667 
-678 LWTGR
+678 
-683 YSKHTSNIFNDNRQ
+683 
-697 NQSGIDSTVA
+697 
-707 FSWKNISIPA
+707 
-717 NGVVAKSVLVG
+717 
-728 CGSSGSLSVKKTV
+728 
-741 TVKKDGT
+741 
-748 DESVI
+748 
-753 IEDGDSY
+753 
-760 TIPEAVLKDGCRF
+760 
-773 LGWNTAA
+773 
-780 DGSEDMYQPGEQI
+780 MYQPGEQI
-793 YPDDSITLYPIYEY
+793 YPDDNITLYPIYEY

-817 LDGSLWDGQNVQ
+817 LDGSPWDGQNVQ
-829 LYQNNS
+829 LYQNS
-835 LKYTLSYA
+835 RLKYTLSYA
-843 NGSYENHDV
+843 NGSYENHEV

-903 PGLVVMRQNNRV
+903 LGLVVMRQNNRV
-915 VYVPEGSDGVYIE
+915 VYIPAGSDGVYIE

-953 SPAMEVNYINV
+953 SPAMEVNYSNV

-972 PWENAFV
+972 PWEDAFV
-979 QLKDNSGR
+979 QLKDNAGR
-987 IYAVLEKSSVN
+987 AYAVLEKSSVN
-998 GNTVTYSK
+998 GKTVRYSK
-1006 VIQRK
+1006 IIQRK
-1011 APATYSVYVDGID
+1011 APASYSVYVDGID

-1032 DTGNT
+1032 DTDNT
-1037 TQITYYTA
+1037 THITYYTA
-1045 KVTIKGDVLNVD
+1045 KVTIKGDILNAN
-1057 ITITNDVEEYA
+1057 IIITNGVGEYT
-1068 FSEDGSGTAG
+1068 FSEDNSEAAV
-1078 DGIHTYKAEH
+1078 DGIHTYKSEH
-1088 VLIND
+1088 VLING

-1115 ISSNDKEK
+1115 INSSNKEK

-1131 YKRYVKNTSDK
+1131 YKRYVKNTLDK
-1142 TNKIGTDEVLDTVYV
+1142 TDKKGTDEILNTVYV
-1157 RDGNLLPVYRNKA
+1157 RDGNLLPVYKNKV

-1180 SKTRWSEKE
+1180 SKTRWSEEADK
-1189 DEIEGGAAYDFAQ
+1189 IEGGAAYDFAQ

-1225 YTDDSGAISVDGTC
+1225 YTNDSGNISVDGTC

-1249 FEQGDDAIKRIF
+1249 FEQGDGAIKRIF

-1283 VASANPEDGKY
+1283 VASASPADGKY

-1321 NKIIV
+1321 NKVIV
-1326 KYKTDVE
+1326 KYKTNVE
-1333 HMMMVEVTDASGQYV
+1333 HTMMVEVTDASGEYV

-1353 TAKVGTSESAA
+1353 TASQVDIASAT
-1364 KITSSTHYLYSGTYY
+1364 KLTNSSSHILDSGTYY
-1379 LDSNVTVSSYSS
+1379 LDSDVSFSSYYSN
-1391 SSSSSRDRSAL
+1391 SSSSRERSAL
-1402 IVSDNATVYIYI
+1402 IVKNGATVYIYI
-1414 PNGVTLTAT
+1414 PSGVTLTAT
-1423 GGNGSGIYGG
+1423 GGNGSGTYGG
-1433 GAGIYVPSGAKLVL
+1433 GAGIYVPSSSTLVL
-1447 LGSGTI
+1447 LGSGTVT
-1453 KATGGRAG
+1453 ARGGAG
-1461 DGQQGGTGGD
+1461 CSGSDGSNGGSGTADTSTNYYYGGTGGA
-1471 GGYSTGST
+1471 
-1479 DYYYGG
+1479 
-1485 KGGDGGAGGG
+1485 GGAGGG

-1506 TGGASKT
+1506 TGGSSGGETSRNYKYV
-1513 GPSKNT
+1513 PSDANSGYSFSGYDGNAGNKGYAADSMGTLINGGVT
-1519 QVASDGGSGISSGT
+1519 LNAIGGSGGT
-1533 SGYQGNWG
+1533 KGG
-1541 SAAASM
+1541 
-1547 GTVEI
+1547 
-1552 ASSITKNISGGSSG
+1552 SGGSNGNYWNSYKDL
-1566 SRGEAGSA
+1566 ALDVWKNTWSA
-1574 GEPWS
+1574 G
-1579 NRYIDVWQV
+1579 Y
-1588 CWAGGAGGGGG
+1588 GGGGG
-1599 GGGAGYAGAN
+1599 GGGAGYPGAN

-1614 AGGGS
+1614 GGGSSGASGGSGGGWSKNQSKSTTQSKNQWTYANGGGGS
-1619 GGTGA
+1619 GGKGYIDGF
-1624 SGGTWSNSTKKGDY
+1624 SGS
-1638 KGTWYIKNGY
+1638 GY
-1648 GGSGGTGATNGAA
+1648 RSYNDDNKWGGSGGGVKDSGGAA
-1661 GYGGN
+1661 T
-1666 SFGQSGGSGGSSYGS
+1666 SKSASSD
-1681 TGTSNSNTALK
+1681 TSSVDKTYKIIFSPNSNDTNP
-1692 DADKKKYTISFS
+1692 TISKS
-1704 NITSTST
+1704 
-1711 APASL
+1711 
-1716 NYYFGESYTI
+1716 EDSYTFGKSHVI
-1726 TFPEYQDSNP
+1726 TFPTYQSEDP

-1745 QTYAKSAKSGSPLTT
+1745 QTYAKSAISGKPLTSAET
-1760 STDKTRYQP
+1760 TRYKAGE
-1769 NNTVTLDP
+1769 TVALDP

-1800 NKVTINT
+1800 NRVTINT

-1826 NDTTVNNVKI
+1826 YSTTVNNVKI
-1836 GDKSVAPS
+1836 GEKSVAPS

-1867 NLAIYID
+1867 NLAIYVD
-1874 GEYVGTT
+1874 GEQVGTT
-1881 AYFSE
+1881 ADF
-1886 VADDDGIFNSDTT
+1886 DGTEDSSGIINSDTT
-1899 IEYETLKVKVTGKEP
+1899 IWYETLKVKVTGKEL
-1914 SSVRLAQAYDASGI
+1914 SSVRLTQADDDSGI

-1934 TVDIDGNS
+1934 TVDADIEGNS
-1942 YTYSTKRF
+1942 YTYSTKRLAQ
-1950 KDNIKGKFN
+1950 DVKGKFN

-1972 YGEEKVVNYYTT
+1972 YGEETEVNYFTT

-1992 ISTNDI
+1992 ISTDDI

-2011 YMNGSKYGVTNTCS
+2011 YMDGKKDGATNKCA
-2025 YSLTLLSHDTEYYIY
+2025 YSLTLLSHNTEYYIY

-2045 KYDSAVTF
+2045 KSESPVKF
-2053 KQDNTV
+2053 EQDNTV

-2106 GTGDISVDGVTR
+2106 GTGDISVDGVMR
-2118 KKGVSYG
+2118 KTGVSYG
-2125 SNIECNYYTV
+2125 SDIECNYYTV
-2135 TYKIPE
+2135 TYNIPE
-2141 DSSATGVVP
+2141 DSSATGEVP

-2159 TGVTVQGQ
+2159 TAVTVQGQ

-2177 AGWAVEGE
+2177 AGWAVEE
-2185 ESSTTYAEGSSYTIT
+2185 ISDSTTYKEGQTYNIT
-2200 KTSTLVPVWEK
+2200 RTSTLVPVWKK

-2218 IELETVDYT
+2218 IQLETVDYT
-2227 YNGESQKPDVT
+2227 YNGEPQKPDVT
-2238 VTDKVRDKVLVEGT
+2238 VKDKDRDKVLVEGR

-2281 TGIGDYTGGY
+2281 TGIGDYTGEY

-2317 NGSTKIEIKAA
+2317 NGSTRIQIKAA

-2358 NKYVIV
+2358 DKYVIV

-2477 YVGSVTLEFDIAK
+2477 YVGSVSLEFNIAK

-2511 SYNVSSGSIY
+2511 TYNISSGSIY

-2527 DLDIKAVTS
+2527 DLDINAVTS
-2536 VKTGYGVNTYSDAV
+2536 VKTGYGVKIYSDAV

-2568 DYKITPAGELEVT
+2568 DYTITPAGELEVT

-2601 TFDYNDTVRVYYS
+2601 TFDYNDTVTVYYS
-2614 TSTELNVGNYSSAG
+2614 TSTELNVGNYNTAG

-2684 DLPDTGFAG
+2684 DLSDTGFEG
-2693 VTISGFVNGETPSDL
+2693 VTISGFVNGETETSSDL
-2708 TLSGQLSYTSEDYA
+2708 TLSGQLSYTSVDYR
-2722 QFGDVGTYT
+2722 QFSDVGTYT

-2754 KPKNITFIWNGN
+2754 QPKNITFLWNVN

-2801 DNVCVGAKDAGSY
+2801 DNVCADAKDAGSY
-2814 TAKITGITGKKAGN
+2814 IAKITGIAGKKAGN
-2828 YVYSDSESTLT
+2828 YVYSSTESTLT

-2844 TKAENAWII
+2844 TKATNEWII
-2853 EPSIQNWTAGSTA
+2853 EPSIQNWTEGSTA
-2866 SSPVSAAKYGSPV
+2866 SSPVSAPKYGSPV
-2879 YTYAQITTNEETQEV
+2879 YTYAPVTTNEETQEV

-2926 TVEFQITASSG
+2926 TVEFKITASSG

-2964 YKDESGNDV
+2964 YKDDSGNDV

-2978 SVTGSLTY
+2978 SVTGPLTY
-2986 NTNYIKGNAVN
+2986 NTNYVKGDAVN

-3036 DDSLE
+3036 DNSLE

-3050 ASVNSSDIING
+3050 ATVNSSDIING
-3061 DNIYVGTYEN
+3061 DNIYIGTYEN
-3071 AKATEVGGYTA
+3071 DKATEVGSYTA
-3082 KALTLSGTNAD
+3082 KALSLSGTNAD
-3093 NYTLGTGET
+3093 NYTLGTGEF
-3102 VSHGWQIT
+3102 VSHEWHIT

-3122 QGWIYGEESSTP
+3122 QGWIYGEESSAP

-3149 NNAGGSEDNTPS
+3149 NNAGGPEDNTPS
-3161 QTEPSDAGEYVL
+3161 QTVPSDAGEYVL
-3173 VATVEGTGSYNELT
+3173 VATVEGTGSYNVLT
-3187 KEVPFAIGRAKAIVT
+3187 EEVPFTIGRARAIVS
-3202 ANDGSGVYGTVPS
+3202 ANDSSGVYGTTPS

-3232 KAALGITVSVDPQD
+3232 KAALGISVLVVPQD

-3276 TVDGTYRVT
+3276 TVDGTYRVI
-3285 PASLTVTASDASYV
+3285 PAQLTVTASDTSYV

-3313 AGGAELSLA
+3313 AGGAEQSLA

-3344 TITNAGSTGIYY
+3344 ARTDAGSTRVYY
-3356 YVKAEN
+3356 YVKADN

-3382 AKPAEVTFGSD
+3382 AKPAEVTFGSG
-3393 AANQGVTY
+3393 AANQGVTF
-3401 EGFIGDDSAE
+3401 EGFIGNDSAE
-3411 SENVTV
+3411 SEGVTI

-3429 SGTAYAK
+3429 SGTEYAE

-3447 VITTAEGK
+3447 VITTAAGK

-3475 EDMFGLSIPE
+3475 EDMFELNIPE
-3485 GGYTYSGNGYEPDV
+3485 EGYTYSGNGYEPSV
-3499 TKTTVD
+3499 GNTTVG
-3505 SYLDNTDFAVTYE
+3505 SSLDDTDFAVTYE

-3539 SGSIIKKF
+3539 SGSVTKKF
-3547 GIQAKAITVRANAAT
+3547 DIQAKAITIKAKAAT
-3562 SAYMADIASLSYT
+3562 SAYMTDIASLSYT
-3575 IDGINGQAAE
+3575 IDDLTAQETE

-3615 YDVDNY
+3615 YDVDNS
-3621 DYRVSVVPADYTVTE
+3621 DYNVSVVKADYTVTE
-3636 STLQASVK
+3636 SALQASVK

-3671 IYYSTSEAVTA
+3671 IYYSTSKPVTA
-3682 DNYQRMAT
+3682 DNYQSMAT

-3742 SSEINSKLT
+3742 SSKINSILT
-3751 ALADSSDG
+3751 ALAYSNDG

-3770 KESVFADVSQ
+3770 KESVFAGVLQ

-3794 DAGTYRTYVNDQ
+3794 DAGTYKTYVNDQ

-3828 VTFSWSEQAEN
+3828 VTFSWSEPTDN

-3845 VQGIKAAINASDIV
+3845 VQGIKATINASDIV
-3859 VNTGVADDV
+3859 VNTGEADDV

-3899 GAKASNYTFTP
+3899 GAKASNYTFEA
-3910 GDGDTVK
+3910 GAEDTVK
-3917 NWSIGQASNEWTIT
+3917 NWSIGQASNEWTMT

-3944 EPVAAAKYG
+3944 EPVAASKYG
-3953 EVQFAYSTSE
+3953 EVQFTYSTSE
-3963 TGTYSGD
+3963 TGTYSD
-3970 KPQTAGTYWM
+3970 VKPQTAGTYWM
-3980 KAEVAESG
+3980 KAEVADSG
-3988 SYAGLTKT
+3988 SYSGLTKT
-3996 VQFTIKVRPAGE
+3996 IQFTIKAREGE

-4016 PSVGVDY
+4016 PSVAVEY
-4023 GDTLD
+4023 GNTLD
-4028 TSGYTVANITDA
+4028 TSGYNVANLT
-4040 GLVAGLPD
+4040 VAGLPD
-4048 GIALADII
+4048 GVALADII
-4056 DLTAVLGFTTD
+4056 DATAVLGFTTD
-4067 YAIGN
+4067 YVIGN
-4072 SVGTYMIVPEG
+4072 SVGTYMIVPKG
-4083 LSVKAEKQSEF
+4083 LTLNSDSQNTY

-4119 TYDGKEH
+4119 TYDGREH
-4126 EVTASVDSNELYSG
+4126 IVTASVDSNELYSR
-4140 DSIEVTGYEYRQADK
+4140 DSIEVTGYEYRKADK
-4155 IQNSATDV
+4155 IQNFATDV

-4179 NYTIKTDSANHTWK
+4179 NYTIKADSANHTWK
-4193 ISKASGSGQG
+4193 INKASGSGQG
-4203 VGNTFVMEPS
+4203 VGNTFVLEPS
-4213 IDGWTYGQ
+4213 IDDWTYGQ
-4221 TASTPEGESRFGT
+4221 TASSPEGESRFGT

-4270 DEIISDAYE
+4270 DEIISAAKE
-4279 FEVSKAKITAVADDV
+4279 FKIDKAKITAVADDV

-4320 LKAVTTATA
+4320 IKATTTATA
-4329 QSNVGSYPIT
+4329 ESNVGSYPIT
-4339 FEWEENTNYDV
+4339 FEWQENVNYDV
-4350 TFVEAVYYVKAG
+4350 TFVNAVYYVKAG

-4385 VTVKDSNGN
+4385 VTVNDSNGN

-4399 VVYYSETPLNSTN
+4399 VVYYSETPLDSTN

-4444 GSKTVNISKK
+4444 GSKTVNITKK

-4466 YGQEPSENGVRFDGF
+4466 YGQEPSESGVRFDGF
-4481 EGTDSAASLGLAPAY
+4481 VGTDSADSLGLAPAY
-4496 TYTYTQYQKTGTY
+4496 TYTYKQYQKTGTY

-4515 LSEDGNYTYQY
+4515 LSGDGNYTYQY

-4549 DGTGKVMTASPV
+4549 DGTEKVMTASPV

-4637 EPAGNAAYGTTRYVY
+4637 EPAGKAAYGTTRYVY
-4652 SESRSGEYTSS
+4652 SDFKNGEYTAS

-4738 TADKDTVGD
+4738 TADKDAVGD
-4747 YPISIT
+4747 YPISVT

-4785 VYDGTEHGITV
+4785 VYDGMEHGITV

-4806 RVYYSLEKLTDLSA
+4806 KVYYSLEKLTDLSA

-4851 TSEGEESSEGGASSE
+4851 TSQGGESSEVGASS
-4866 GGTSSANGQLLV
+4866 AVGQLLV
-4878 SGSKLVNITKATL
+4878 SGSKLVNITKAKL

-4902 GDSPADDGVTYEGF
+4902 GDSPADDGVTYDGF
-4916 VTGENESILSG
+4916 VQGEDEKVLSG

-4969 VAQDIAVI
+4969 VAQDISDKIYV
-4977 GVQITTK
+4977 TTVN
-4984 DYVYDGEPHS
+4984 YVYDGKPHS
-4994 GYTGTPSLSDG
+4994 GYTGTPSTEG
-5005 GTTEFVISYKDA
+5005 NVVTEFEFKYKDSNNNVL
-5017 DGIQLY
+5017 D

-5028 AGEYKLVVSVADD
+5028 AGQYKLVVSVASD
-5041 NPLYKGE
+5041 NLLYKGE
-5048 VEFGFNITKRPVTV
+5048 FEFTFNIDRRPVTV

-5068 IMAGQAFAAVDAEY
+5068 MMAGQGFKAMDAEY

-5102 TPESGAN
+5102 QLQSGAN
-5109 IAVAGK
+5109 TTVAGK
-5115 YALKVTDVGTLKDVS
+5115 YALEVTNVGTLKDVS

-5135 YVLSGTK
+5135 YVLSTAK

-5157 GSGSGSGSGENPGGD
+5157 EGGSGGGSGENPGGD

-5179 KFDTP
+5179 KFTP
-5184 DSGVVKTAVIKDE
+5184 ESGVVKTAVIKDE
-5197 ERLPDTR
+5197 ELPDTK

-5215 KLLDS
+5215 KLLKPR
-5220 SEVTAVQSG
+5220 EVTKVKDGQ
-5229 KDALIYLM
+5229 DALIYLM
-5237 LSDADETDS
+5237 LSDADVTDS
-5246 SISQDVNAIKDT
+5246 SIAQDVVAIEGT
-5258 ALTVDLDMQI
+5258 ALTVDRDMQI
-5268 GANLDVSLFKKVGDA
+5268 GANLDVSLFKKVGDET
-5283 APEKISE
+5283 PEKISE

-5297 VYITLPDELKQTD
+5297 VYVTLPDELKQTD
-5310 SSVNRTYYIFFCHNG
+5310 SSVKRTYYIFFCHNG
-5325 VVDKITPAYDSQ
+5325 FVDKITPVYDSQ

-5391 EPTTP
+5391 KPTTP

-5402 TTPGIPDAPDS
+5402 TTPGMPDTPDS

-5441 GNNTDVSGGTQ
+5441 GNNTNVSGGTQ

-5460 GSDSISGGSGSTP
+5460 GSDSIPGGSGSTP
-5473 GDNIEVAEAEPGAD
+5473 GDNIEVAEAEPGTD
-5487 KPDNS
+5487 KPENS

-5511 PDNVPEDI
+5511 PDNVPKDI
-5519 QSKLNDA
+5519 QSKLDDA

-5539 GAIIKIDNDGYEEG
+5539 GAIIKIDDDGYEES

-5564 ELLASG
+5564 ELIASG

-5580 DGNIIVLTNESIE
+5580 DSNIIVLTNESIE

-5615 GRLADMLTA
+5615 GRLADMLTS
-5624 DGKVLSSDGSTLQI
+5624 DGKVLSPDGSTLQI

-5675 LLAVAMVICIIPG
+5675 LLAVAMVICIISG

-5700 ILAMMFVKVL
+5700 ILSMMLVKVL

>member
-1 MRKRRGFTQVT
+1 MRKRRRFTQVT
-12 AALLATLMVFTNVDM
+12 AAFLATLMVFTNVDM

-107 STTSTTQ
+107 STTK
-114 STTQT
+114 T
-119 TTLSGQNTTQTTTSD
+119 TTSSEQNTTQSTTSD

-146 SNQNTTSDQNST
+146 SNQTTISDQNST
-158 QSSTGASG
+158 QPSTGASG
-166 TESTSAQSESQ
+166 TESTPAQSESQ

-199 GTTNNTGNN
+199 GATNNTAKTGETTSAGGSSASGNN

-242 SSVKAGAVYVY
+242 SSVKAGEVYVY
-253 TPVFAEDIFVLDDI
+253 TPVFSEDIFVLDDI

-276 VKKKEVEFSQSSTID
+276 VNKKEVEFSQSSTID

-305 EGVTLSVKKITD
+305 QGVTLSVKKITD

-330 AEAEAAASAAQVLSD
+330 AEVEAAASAAQALSA
-345 DESEQNSD
+345 DEPEQNSG

-375 GNEIQPDE
+375 GNEVQPDE

-395 EPEKYDATDMS
+395 EPEKYDATEMS
-406 VFHVDENTMQATQ
+406 VFHVDESTMQATQ

-434 AVHFSPYVLKLAKAA
+434 TVHFSPYVLKLAKAA
-449 NTITLYTAGGV
+449 NTITLYTAGGD
-460 IKNYQW
+460 IKNNQW
-466 TEEATGKYTS
+466 SKEATGKYTS
-476 STETEFP
+476 STATAFP

-492 TFDGWYTDNS
+492 TFDGWYTDSS

-510 PIAGG
+510 PSAGG
-515 TYYAKWTRT
+515 TYYAKWRRT

-538 SSSMDSVGIING
+538 RSSMDSVGIING

-569 SSASGSGTLIYTSTG
+569 SSASGSGKLINTSTG
-584 SDIYVSVGNDVYVA
+584 SDIYVSVGNNVYVA

-637 NDHAQ
+637 NDRAQ
-642 LILETEEGAAY
+642 LILETEEGADY
-653 VLMRDDSSEFRLYY
+653 VLMRDASSEFRLYY

-728 CGSSGSLSVKKTV
+728 CGSSGSLSVKKII

-748 DESVI
+748 NESVT

-760 TIPEAVLKDGCRF
+760 TIPEAVLKDGYRF

-793 YPDDSITLYPIYEY
+793 YPDDNITLYPIYEY

-817 LDGSLWDGQNVQ
+817 LDGSPWDGQNVQ
-829 LYQNNS
+829 LYQNS
-835 LKYTLSYA
+835 RLKYTLSYA
-843 NGSYENHDV
+843 NGSYENHEV

-870 TVSSIQESISVRQ
+870 TVSSKQESISVRQ

-903 PGLVVMRQNNRV
+903 PGLIVMRQNNRV
-915 VYVPEGSDGVYIE
+915 VYIPAGSDGVYIE

-939 FVAGEDTGVDISAA
+939 FVAGEDTDVDISTA
-953 SPAMEVNYINV
+953 SPAMEVNYSDV
-964 QVDITDDV
+964 QVDITDDA
-972 PWENAFV
+972 PWEDAFV
-979 QLKDNSGR
+979 ELRDNAGR
-987 IYAVLEKSSVN
+987 AYAVLEKSSVN
-998 GNTVTYSK
+998 GNTVRYSK
-1006 VIQRK
+1006 IIQRK
-1011 APATYSVYVDGID
+1011 APASYSVYVDGID
-1024 THKSVTNG
+1024 THKSVSNG
-1032 DTGNT
+1032 DTDNT
-1037 TQITYYTA
+1037 THITYYTA
-1045 KVTIKGDVLNVD
+1045 KVTIKGDILNAN
-1057 ITITNDVEEYA
+1057 IIITNGVEEYT
-1068 FSEDGSGTAG
+1068 FSEDNSETAG
-1078 DGIHTYKAEH
+1078 DGIHTYKSEH

-1115 ISSNDKEK
+1115 INSNGKKK
-1123 TIQLWKVQ
+1123 TIQLWKIQ
-1131 YKRYVKNTSDK
+1131 YKRYVKNASDK
-1142 TNKIGTDEVLDTVYV
+1142 TDKIGTDEILNTVYV
-1157 RDGNLLPVYRNKA
+1157 RDGNLLPVYRNKVV
-1170 NLNGYTFNCW
+1170 LNGYTFNCW

-1189 DEIEGGAAYDFAQ
+1189 NEIEGGAAYDFAW
-1202 PVNQDFDL
+1202 PVNQNFDL

-1225 YTDDSGAISVDGTC
+1225 YTNDSGNISVNGTC

-1249 FEQGDDAIKRIF
+1249 FEQGNSAIKRIF
-1261 LTTTNTESIIINETN
+1261 LTTTNTESITINETDK
-1276 NLTVING
+1276 LTVING
-1283 VASANPEDGKY
+1283 VENASPAEGKY
-1294 TITPSDDKVTIE
+1294 TITPSKDKVTIE

-1321 NKIIV
+1321 NKVIV

-1333 HMMMVEVTDASGQYV
+1333 HTMIVEVTDDSGQYV

-1353 TAKVGTSESAA
+1353 TAEVGTSESAT
-1364 KITSSTHYLYSGTYY
+1364 KITSSTHFLYEGYYY
-1379 LDSNVTVSSYSS
+1379 LDSDVTVSSYSS
-1391 SSSSSRDRSAL
+1391 GSSSSKNRSAL
-1402 IVSDNATVYIYI
+1402 IVNDNAKVYIYI
-1414 PNGVTLTAT
+1414 PSGVTLTAK
-1423 GGNGSGIYGG
+1423 GGAGYQTIGG
-1433 GAGIYVPSGAKLVL
+1433 GAGIYVPSSSKLVL
-1447 LGSGTI
+1447 LGEGKVVARGGAGCSGSDGI
-1453 KATGGRAG
+1453 KGENGSFSASPATYKGGN
-1461 DGQQGGTGGD
+1461 GGA
-1471 GGYSTGST
+1471 GGY
-1479 DYYYGG
+1479 
-1485 KGGDGGAGGG
+1485 GGG

-1500 IGTSGG
+1500 IGTAGG
-1506 TGGASKT
+1506 TGGSET
-1513 GPSKNT
+1513 YKNNGYT
-1519 QVASDGGSGISSGT
+1519 QDASGT
-1533 SGYQGNWG
+1533 ANSGYSFGGYDGYPGNAG
-1541 SAAASM
+1541 NAADSM
-1547 GTVEI
+1547 GTLINGGVI
-1552 ASSITKNISGGSSG
+1552 IDAKGGAGGTKGGDGGGTGSSWN
-1566 SRGEAGSA
+1566 SKDKSCD
-1574 GEPWS
+1574 WS
-1579 NRYIDVWQV
+1579 NSWT
-1588 CWAGGAGGGGG
+1588 AGYGGGGG
-1599 GGGAGYAGAN
+1599 GGGAGYPGVD

-1614 AGGGS
+1614 GGGS
-1619 GGTGA
+1619 
-1624 SGGTWSNSTKKGDY
+1624 
-1638 KGTWYIKNGY
+1638 
-1648 GGSGGTGATNGAA
+1648 
-1661 GYGGN
+1661 
-1666 SFGQSGGSGGSSYGS
+1666 SGGSGGSGGGWSRAESKSSQNNWTYANGGGGS
-1681 TGTSNSNTALK
+1681 GGKGYIDGSSGSGYCSCNGDSKWGGSGGSVKNSGGAATYKSASSDTSSVDKTYKIIFSPNSNNTNP
-1692 DADKKKYTISFS
+1692 TISKS
-1704 NITSTST
+1704 
-1711 APASL
+1711 
-1716 NYYFGESYTI
+1716 EDSYTFGKSHVI
-1726 TFPEYQDSNP
+1726 IFPTYQSEDP

-1745 QTYAKSAKSGSPLTT
+1745 QTYAKSTKSGSPLTT
-1760 STDKTRYQP
+1760 STDTKRYQP
-1769 NNTVTLDP
+1769 AETVTLDA

-1800 NKVTINT
+1800 NRVTINT

-1826 NDTTVNNVKI
+1826 YPITVNNVKM
-1836 GDKSVAPS
+1836 GGKSVAPS

-1859 SHNPVKPD
+1859 SDNPVKPG
-1867 NLAIYID
+1867 NLAIYVD
-1874 GEYVGTT
+1874 GKRVGTT
-1881 AYFSE
+1881 ADFGGKDSS
-1886 VADDDGIFNSDTT
+1886 GIINSNTT
-1899 IEYETLKVKVTGKEP
+1899 IGYETLKVKVAGKEP
-1914 SSVRLAQAYDASGI
+1914 SSVRLTQADASGI

-1934 TVDIDGNS
+1934 TVDADIERNS
-1942 YTYSTKRF
+1942 YTYSTKRLVQ
-1950 KDNIKGKFN
+1950 DDKGKFN
-1959 IYVDGEDVGKTVS
+1959 IYVDGEDVSKTVS
-1972 YGEEKVVNYYTT
+1972 YGQETVVNYYTT

-1992 ISTNDI
+1992 ISTDDI
-1998 DRVELRDASGNSL
+1998 DRVELRDTSGNSL
-2011 YMNGSKYGVTNTCS
+2011 YMNGHNTCA
-2025 YSLTLLSHDTEYYIY
+2025 YSLTLLPHNTEYYIY

-2045 KYDSAVTF
+2045 KSDSAVKF
-2053 KQDNTV
+2053 EQDNTV
-2059 NITYV
+2059 DITYV

-2078 ADIGTVTLGQTKM
+2078 ADIGTVTLGTTKM
-2091 VRESVGTYSLVSTEQ
+2091 VRESVGSYSLVSTEQ
-2106 GTGDISVDGVTR
+2106 GTGDIYVDGV
-2118 KKGVSYG
+2118 KLESGVSYG

-2141 DSSATGVVP
+2141 DSSATGEVP
-2150 VDDAIYYSG
+2150 VDEAIYYSG
-2159 TGVTVQGQ
+2159 TAVTVQGQ
-2167 AGIVNGGLTF
+2167 AGVVNGGMTF

-2185 ESSTTYAEGSSYTIT
+2185 ESSTTYAKGSSYTIT

-2238 VTDKVRDKVLVEGT
+2238 VIDKVRDKILKEGI

-2262 TTGGREDNTINA
+2262 TTGVREDNTINA

-2281 TGIGDYTGGY
+2281 TGNGDYTGSI
-2291 SGENTKYT
+2291 SGDKTKYT

-2311 AVDREY
+2311 AVDKEY
-2317 NGSTKIEIKAA
+2317 DGSTKIQIEAD

-2340 VELLASSEG
+2340 VRLLESSEG
-2349 EVYSPNARA
+2349 QVYSPNARA
-2358 NKYVIV
+2358 NKYVII
-2364 NGEAQLTGEN
+2364 NGEAQLAGKN

-2394 LTADMFTVAD
+2394 LTDDMFTVAN
-2404 TIGGKAIVYNG
+2404 TIGGKEIVYNG

-2421 ITSED
+2421 ITSKD
-2426 LATVENEETHIDEQK
+2426 LATVKNEETGNDEQK

-2477 YVGSVTLEFDIAK
+2477 YVGSVTLGFVIAK

-2511 SYNVSSGSIY
+2511 TYNVSSGSIY
-2521 TDSDKT
+2521 TDYDKT

-2536 VKTGYGVNTYSDAV
+2536 VKTGYGVKTYFDAV

-2568 DYKITPAGELEVT
+2568 NYTITPAGELEVT

-2601 TFDYNDTVRVYYS
+2601 TFDYNDTVTVYYS
-2614 TSTELNVGNYSSAG
+2614 TSTALTAENYSSG
-2628 STTNPAFKN
+2628 STANPAFKN

-2643 YYFAKTD
+2643 YYFAKTN

-2662 ITKAPLTVTANKHTI
+2662 ITKAPLTVTAKKHTI
-2677 TYGDSVS
+2677 TYGDSVKDLS
-2684 DLPDTGFAG
+2684 DTEFEG
-2693 VTISGFVNGETPSDL
+2693 VTISGFVKGETTSDL
-2708 TLSGQLSYTSEDYA
+2708 TLSGRLSYTSDDYR
-2722 QFGDVGTYT
+2722 QFSDVGTYT

-2780 SVNGVVNG
+2780 SVDGVVKG
-2788 DDVTVASYEENRA
+2788 DDVTVASYENNTA
-2801 DNVCVGAKDAGSY
+2801 VDVGTY
-2814 TAKITGITGKKAGN
+2814 TAKITGIAGKKAGN
-2828 YVYSDSESTLT
+2828 YVYSDSESNLT

-2844 TKAENAWII
+2844 TKATNEWII
-2853 EPSIQNWTAGSTA
+2853 KPSIQNWTGGSTA
-2866 SSPVSAAKYGSPV
+2866 SSPVSAPKYGSPV
-2879 YTYAQITTNEETQEV
+2879 YTYAKITTNAETNKEEE
-2894 VGEYTDTKP
+2894 GEYTDTKP

-2914 VEETDNYGGLEK
+2914 VFGTGNYEGLQETVK
-2926 TVEFQITASSG
+2926 FQIEAPSG

-2950 TYGGDLDVNSIVVG
+2950 TYGEDLGNIIVS
-2964 YKDESGNDV
+2964 YKDESGNSLEVDNNNNI
-2973 TLTDG
+2973 
-2978 SVTGSLTY
+2978 TGPLKY
-2986 NTNYIKGNAVN
+2986 NTNYVKGDAVN

-3036 DDSLE
+3036 DGSLK

-3050 ASVNSSDIING
+3050 ATVNSSDIING
-3061 DNIYVGTYEN
+3061 DNIYIGTYEN
-3071 AKATEVGGYTA
+3071 DKATEVGSYTA
-3082 KALTLSGTNAD
+3082 KALSLSGTNAD
-3093 NYTLGTGET
+3093 NYTLGTGES
-3102 VSHGWQIT
+3102 VSHEWHIT
-3110 SAQNAFVIQPYI
+3110 SAQNEFVIQPYI
-3122 QGWIYGEESSTP
+3122 QGWIYGEEASAP

-3149 NNAGGSEDNTPS
+3149 NNAGGPEDNTPS
-3161 QTEPSDAGEYVL
+3161 QTVPSDAGEYVL
-3173 VATVEGTGSYNELT
+3173 VATVEGTGSYNVLT
-3187 KEVPFAIGRAKAIVT
+3187 EEVPFTIGRARAIVS
-3202 ANDGSGVYGTVPS
+3202 ANDSSGVYGTTPS

-3232 KAALGITVSVDPQD
+3232 KAALGISVSVVPQD
-3246 ATLELDKLPV
+3246 ETLELDKLPV

-3285 PASLTVTASDASYV
+3285 PAQLTVTASDTPYV

-3344 TITNAGSTGIYY
+3344 ARTDAGSTRVYY
-3356 YVKAEN
+3356 YVKADN
-3362 YEDNKGSVTLSV
+3362 YVDSNGYVTLSV

-3382 AKPAEVTFGSD
+3382 AKPAEVTFGSG
-3393 AANQGVTY
+3393 AANQGVTF
-3401 EGFIGDDSAE
+3401 EGFVGNDSAE
-3411 SENVTV
+3411 SEGVTI

-3429 SGTAYAK
+3429 SGTEYAE

-3447 VITTAEGK
+3447 VITTAAGK

-3475 EDMFGLSIPE
+3475 EDMFELNIPE
-3485 GGYTYSGNGYEPDV
+3485 EGYTYSGNGYEPFV
-3499 TKTTVD
+3499 GNTTVG
-3505 SYLDNTDFAVTYE
+3505 SYLDDTDFAVTYE

-3539 SGSIIKKF
+3539 SGSVTKKF
-3547 GIQAKAITVRANAAT
+3547 DIQAKAITVRANAAT
-3562 SAYMADIASLSYT
+3562 SAYMAVIASLSYT
-3575 IDGINGQAAE
+3575 IDDLTAQE
-3585 TVASELNL
+3585 TKTVASELNL

-3606 TYEDAVSVE
+3606 IYENAVSVE
-3615 YDVDNY
+3615 YDVDNS
-3621 DYRVSVVPADYTVTE
+3621 DYNVSVVKADYTVTE
-3636 STLQASVK
+3636 SALQASVK

-3671 IYYSTSEAVTA
+3671 IYYSTSKPVTA
-3682 DNYQRMAT
+3682 DNYQSMAT

-3742 SSEINSKLT
+3742 SSAINSKLT
-3751 ALADSSDG
+3751 ELADSNDG

-3770 KESVFADVSQ
+3770 KESVFAGVLQ

-3794 DAGTYRTYVNDQ
+3794 DAGTYKTYVNDQ
-3806 SLSLTNYEI
+3806 SLSLTNYDI

-3828 VTFSWSEQAEN
+3828 VTFSWSEPTDN

-3845 VQGIKAAINASDIV
+3845 VQGIKATINASDIV

-3899 GAKASNYTFTP
+3899 GAKASNYTFEA
-3910 GDGDTVK
+3910 GAEDTVM
-3917 NWSIGQASNEWTIT
+3917 NWSIGQAQNQWTIE

-3953 EVQFAYSTSE
+3953 EVQFTYSASK
-3963 TGTYSGD
+3963 TGTYSAD

-3980 KAEVAESG
+3980 KAEVADSG
-3988 SYAGLTKT
+3988 SYSGLTGT
-3996 VQFTIKVRPAGE
+3996 VQFTIKARPADG

-4016 PSVGVDY
+4016 PSVGVNY
-4023 GDTLD
+4023 GNTLD
-4028 TSGYTVANITDA
+4028 TLGYTVTNIADA

-4048 GIALADII
+4048 GVALAEII
-4056 DLTAVLGFTTD
+4056 DTNTTGLRFTTD
-4067 YAIGN
+4067 YTAGN

-4083 LSVKAEKQSEF
+4083 LSVKADKQAEY

-4119 TYDGKEH
+4119 TYDGREH
-4126 EVTASVDSNELYSG
+4126 VVTASVDSNELYSG
-4140 DSIEVTGYEYRQADK
+4140 DSIEVTGYEYRKADK
-4155 IQNSATDV
+4155 IQNFATDV

-4179 NYTIKTDSANHTWK
+4179 NYTIKADSANHTWK
-4193 ISKASGSGQG
+4193 INKASGSGQG
-4203 VGNTFVMEPS
+4203 VGNTFVLEPS
-4213 IDGWTYGQ
+4213 IDDWTYGQ
-4221 TASTPEGESRFGT
+4221 TASSPEGESRFGT

-4270 DEIISDAYE
+4270 DQIISEAKKFKID
-4279 FEVSKAKITAVADDV
+4279 KAKITAVADDV

-4299 SPVSELT
+4299 SPVFELT

-4320 LKAVTTATA
+4320 IKATTTATA
-4329 QSNVGSYPIT
+4329 ESNVGSYPIT
-4339 FEWEENTNYDV
+4339 FEWQENVNYDV
-4350 TFVEAVYYVKAG
+4350 TFVDAVYYVKAG

-4385 VTVKDSNGN
+4385 VTVNDSNGN

-4399 VVYYSETPLNSTN
+4399 VVYYSETPLDSTN
-4412 YGSGSTSSPK
+4412 YGSGSKSSPK

-4444 GSKTVNISKK
+4444 GSKTVNITKK

-4466 YGQEPSENGVRFDGF
+4466 YGQEPSESGVRFDGF
-4481 EGTDSAASLGLAPAY
+4481 VGTDSAGSLGLAPAY
-4496 TYTYTQYQKTGTY
+4496 TYTYRQYQKTGTY

-4515 LSEDGNYTYQY
+4515 LSDDGNYTYQY

-4549 DGTGKVMTASPV
+4549 DGTEKVMTASPV

-4637 EPAGNAAYGTTRYVY
+4637 EPAGKAAYGTTRYVY
-4652 SESRSGEYTSS
+4652 SDFKNGEYTAS

-4726 KSGDELQITLNT
+4726 KSGDEFQITLNT
-4738 TADKDTVGD
+4738 TADKDAVGD
-4747 YPISIT
+4747 YPISVT

-4763 VVSGTYHVID
+4763 VVSGTYHVIN

-4785 VYDGTEHGITV
+4785 VYDGKEHGITV

-4806 RVYYSLEKLTDLSA
+4806 KVYYSLEKLTDLSA

-4851 TSEGEESSEGGASSE
+4851 TSQGGESSEGGASS
-4866 GGTSSANGQLLV
+4866 AVGQLLV
-4878 SGSKLVNITKATL
+4878 SGSKLVNITKAKL

-4902 GDSPADDGVTYEGF
+4902 GDSPADDGVTYDGF
-4916 VTGENESILSG
+4916 VPGEDERVLSG

-4937 GQIYGSYKIMPSGLT
+4937 GQIYGSYKIMPSGLN

-4969 VAQDIAVI
+4969 VAQDISDEIYVTN
-4977 GVQITTK
+4977 VVN
-4984 DYVYDGEPHS
+4984 YVYDGKPHS
-4994 GYTGTPSLSDG
+4994 GYTGTPSTEG
-5005 GTTEFVISYKDA
+5005 NVVTEFEFKYKDLNNVE
-5017 DGIQLY
+5017 LY

-5028 AGEYKLVVSVADD
+5028 AGQYKLVVSVAGD
-5041 NPLYKGE
+5041 NLLYRGE
-5048 VEFGFNITKRPVTV
+5048 VESIFNINKRPVTV

-5068 IMAGQAFAAVDAEY
+5068 MMAGQTFAAMDAEY

-5102 TPESGAN
+5102 QPDSDADTR
-5109 IAVAGK
+5109 VAGK
-5115 YALKVTDVGTLKDVS
+5115 YALKVTNVGTLKDVS

-5135 YVLSGTK
+5135 YVLSGTT

-5157 GSGSGSGSGENPGGD
+5157 EGGSGGGSGENPGGD

-5184 DSGVVKTAVIKDE
+5184 ESGVVKTAVIKDE
-5197 ERLPDTR
+5197 ERLPDTK

-5215 KLLDS
+5215 KLLNPE
-5220 SEVTAVQSG
+5220 EVTDVKDHGQ
-5229 KDALIYLM
+5229 DALIYLM
-5237 LSDADETDS
+5237 LSDADVTDS
-5246 SISQDVNAIKDT
+5246 SIAQDVDAIKGKV
-5258 ALTVDLDMQI
+5258 LTVDTDMQI
-5268 GANLDVSLFKKVGDA
+5268 GANLDVSLFKKVGGA
-5283 APEKISE
+5283 PPEKISE

-5297 VYITLPDELKQTD
+5297 VYVTLPDELKQTD
-5310 SSVNRTYYIFFCHNG
+5310 SSVKRTYYIFFCHNG
-5325 VVDKITPAYDSQ
+5325 VVDKITPVYDSQ

-5361 GDNPVIPPVNPEEPT
+5361 GDNPVIPPVNPE
-5376 TPVAP
+5376 
-5381 EEPTTPVVPE
+5381 
-5391 EPTTP
+5391 
-5396 VAPENP
+5396 NP
-5402 TTPGIPDAPDS
+5402 TTPGMPDTPDS
-5413 PVEDTPESDNPAQ
+5413 PVGDTPESDNPAQ

-5441 GNNTDVSGGTQ
+5441 GNNTNVSGGTQ

-5460 GSDSISGGSGSTP
+5460 GSDSIPGGSGSTP
-5473 GDNIEVAEAEPGAD
+5473 GDNIEVAEAEPGTD

-5511 PDNVPEDI
+5511 PDNVPKDI
-5519 QSKLNDA
+5519 QSKLDDA

-5539 GAIIKIDNDGYEEG
+5539 GAIIKIDDDGYEES

-5564 ELLASG
+5564 ELIASG

-5615 GRLADMLTA
+5615 GRLADMLTS
-5624 DGKVLSSDGSTLQI
+5624 DGKVLSPDGSTLQI

-5675 LLAVAMVICIIPG
+5675 LLAVAMVICIISG
-5688 SCIYDIVLAVLG
+5688 SCIYDIILAVLG
-5700 ILAMMFVKVL
+5700 ILSMMLVKVL